1 LKLEPITNPAP
12 LSKLVVENGDWET
25 QSPETLL
32 WITQQIILIRRFE
45 ENLLRLKDQD
55 LVYGPVHTS
64 IGQEGVAAGVASAL
78 RASDKVSGSH
88 RAHHHYLAKVLSAL
102 RPANH
107 NPLNDGLTSEME
119 HTVQVLLAE
128 VMGLAEGCCGGR
140 GGSMHLYNA
149 AGGVVGTNA
158 IVAGGVPHA
167 TGAAWTDKYLDRENV
182 TVCFF
187 GEGSIYQG
195 VVHESSNL
203 GALWHAPIIYIIENN
218 QYAVATTPS
227 ESCSVKILCAVGGA
241 YGMPGMQVDGM
252 DPLAIKLAIEHVVS
266 RAGEGGLPCYL
277 EAQTYRYFHHAGKI
291 LGSAFGYRD
300 KSEESEWQARD
311 PLQLCIRQLTRLGL
325 LDEEKHRVLTENAD
339 RCLEKAVA
347 HCTEKRIDGRV
358 IVRESLWPKPAS
370 LMDGLR
376 DDTILLDGPFLEA
389 EDVECREEIRY
400 SDAIARVTGRW
411 LEKDS
416 RVVVIGEDI
425 ANLGGGAYGATKG
438 LSEKFPG
445 RVRNTPISEAGF
457 SGLACGAAMNGLHP
471 IVEIM
476 FSSFVLVAAD
486 QLLNQIGQ
494 LGHIYGGNVKVPLVV
509 RTRVAA
515 GLGYGVQHSLD
526 PVALFSLFPGWR
538 IFVPTTPFD
547 YIGLFNVAMKSKS
560 PTLMVEH
567 QEFYARRGMI
577 PRDPA
582 DYLVRPGRAKVARL
596 GEDATVIAYG
606 HMVTLAL
613 EAASRLEAE
622 GVRIEVIDLRTLDQ
636 AGLDYATIGESL
648 KKTSALVTVDQAP
661 AANSVGP
668 KIAAECL
675 KRFFHRFDVP
685 PAFVA
690 GPDVCIPVSRRLEQ
704 LCLPG
709 PEQIVEAVR
718 AVLRER

>member
-1 LKLEPITNPAP
+1 MA
-12 LSKLVVENGDWET
+12 KLVAESKDWEV
-25 QSPETLL
+25 QPPETLL

-45 ENLLRLKDQD
+45 EGLLRLKDQD

-119 HTVQVLLAE
+119 HAVQVLLAE
-128 VMGLAEGCCGGR
+128 IMGLSEGCCGGR
-140 GGSMHLYNA
+140 GGSMHLLHA
-149 AGGVVGTNA
+149 AGGVIGTNA

-167 TGAAWTDKYLDRENV
+167 TGAAWADKYLGRDNV

-203 GALWHAPIIYIIENN
+203 GALWDAPIIYLVENN
-218 QYAVATTPS
+218 QYAVATRFT
-227 ESCSVKILCAVGGA
+227 ESCSAKILCAVGGA
-241 YGMPGMQVDGM
+241 YDMPGMQVDGM
-252 DPLAIKLAIEHVVS
+252 DPLALKLAVEHVVS
-266 RAGEGGLPCYL
+266 KRGEGSLPCYL
-277 EAQTYRYFHHAGKI
+277 EAQTYRYFHHAGK
-291 LGSAFGYRD
+291 LAGSAFGYRD
-300 KSEESEWQARD
+300 KAEESRWREKD

-325 LDEEKHRVLTENAD
+325 LDEEKRRVLMDNAD
-339 RCLEKAVA
+339 RCMERAVA
-347 HCTEKRIDGRV
+347 HCTETRTDGKV
-358 IVRESLWPKPAS
+358 MVRESLWPAAAS

-376 DDTILLDGPFLEA
+376 DDTSLSDGSFLEA
-389 EDVECREEIRY
+389 EDAECNEEIRY

-411 LEKDS
+411 LEKDP
-416 RVVVIGEDI
+416 RVVILGEDI

-438 LSEKFPG
+438 LAEKFPG

-494 LGHIYGGNVKVPLVV
+494 LGHIYGGNIKVPLVV
-509 RTRVAA
+509 RTRVAV

-538 IFVPTTPFD
+538 VFVPTTPFD
-547 YIGLFNVAMKSKS
+547 YIGLFNVAMRSQS
-560 PTLMVEH
+560 PALMVEH
-567 QEFYARRGMI
+567 HEFYAQRGKI
-577 PRDPA
+577 PPGSA
-582 DYLVRPGRAKVARL
+582 DYLVRPGRAKVVRQ
-596 GEDATVIAYG
+596 GEDATIVAYG
-606 HMVTLAL
+606 HMVALAL
-613 EAASRLEAE
+613 EAARRLEAE
-622 GVRIEVIDLRTLDQ
+622 GVRIEVIDLRTLDEG
-636 AGLDYATIGESL
+636 ALDYETIGKSI
-648 KKTSALVTVDQAP
+648 KKTSVLVTADQAP
-661 AANSVGP
+661 ATNSVGP

-675 KRFFHRFDVP
+675 KRFFYDFDGP

-690 GPDVCIPVSRRLEQ
+690 GPNVSIPVSRRLEQ
-704 LCLPG
+704 LCLPSAD
-709 PEQIVEAVR
+709 QIAEAVR
-718 AVLRER
+718 AVLRKR